1 MLHYKAEQ
9 NEADKN
15 EHNTVSGEGVVSI
28 RNTCGQGKRET
39 SIAYTWVPFWQ
50 KLALFFRKEK
60 EGS

>member
-39 SIAYTWVPFWQ
+39 SIAYTWVLISQ
-50 KLALFFRKEK
+50 KACTFISE
-60 EGS
+60 

>member
-39 SIAYTWVPFWQ
+39 SIAYTWVFG
-50 KLALFFRKEK
+50 KRLALFFKKEK
-60 EGS
+60 EAS